1 MYCDVTVKKR
11 DAYFWDRIPSRQV
24 IYIMY
29 YNIQQKFLFEWGRE
43 RQNTQRPIY
52 ISYEKLPISS
62 MTYGAS

>member
-1 MYCDVTVKKR
+1 
-11 DAYFWDRIPSRQV
+11 
-24 IYIMY
+24 MY